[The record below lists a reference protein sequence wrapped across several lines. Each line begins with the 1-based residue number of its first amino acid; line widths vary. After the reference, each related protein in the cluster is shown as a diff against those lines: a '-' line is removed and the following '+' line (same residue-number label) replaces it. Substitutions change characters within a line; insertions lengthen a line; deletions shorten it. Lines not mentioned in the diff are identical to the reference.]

1 MGIIIYIIKTT
12 MLTSDNRFA
21 LNGSIGGISGGIK
34 FADNALTCDSEGNCM
49 LKDELI
55 KIGGSMGK
63 FGGSISFD
71 DDDLVDD
78 LGFKKFM
85 QKAGKS
91 TVKVTKSAAK
101 GTVKAVKSI
110 AKSDV
115 GKAAIKTGSKMAV
128 DTAMASLADELIS
141 IGGRVG
147 KFSGSVKFDDDDEDD
162 DDLVDDLKAGDRIK
176 SAAKKVGSGIK
187 NVAGKVHKS
196 AMKNGG
202 YSGSVS
208 AGGIKGKVG
217 YGNKLDDD
225 SDDDDLADDLALFT
239 AIKEK
244 RQAAKAKR
252 AAKKAAMQEAE
263 VKDDDLVDE
272 LIKARG
278 CVGKFCASVGRD
290 DDLVDEL
297 WKVGGKIGKFSG
309 SVSRDDDLVDDLGS
323 AKGKIGK
330 FSGGISW
337 ADNSLTCD
345 SEGNCMLKDEL
356 KFEKVKAVA
365 GKAAQRFPGA
375 ASKVANKVKSLRGR
389 DDDDE

>member
-1 MGIIIYIIKTT
+1 MGNNINNYNTNMMTT
-12 MLTSDNRFA
+12 NDLMTGFSR
-21 LNGSIGGISGGIK
+21 STWSP
-34 FADNALTCDSEGNCM
+34 NAIT
-49 LKDELI
+49 
-55 KIGGSMGK
+55 
-63 FGGSISFD
+63 
-71 DDDLVDD
+71 DDLQVY
-78 LGFKKFM
+78 GGGGVPSGAPN
-85 QKAGKS
+85 KALLRKHGWR
-91 TVKVTKSAAK
+91 VK
-101 GTVKAVKSI
+101 
-110 AKSDV
+110 
-115 GKAAIKTGSKMAV
+115 
-128 DTAMASLADELIS
+128 DELIS

-147 KFSGSVKFDDDDEDD
+147 KLSGSVKFDD

-176 SAAKKVGSGIK
+176 SAAKKVGSGIKTAAKKVGSGIK

-217 YGNKLDDD
+217 YGNKLADD
-225 SDDDDLADDLALFT
+225 SDDDDLADDLALFN

-244 RQAAKAKR
+244 MQAAKAKKAKDDDLVNKAYWQFQC
-252 AAKKAAMQEAE
+252 AAHPG
-263 VKDDDLVDE
+263 VCDDDLVDE
-272 LIKARG
+272 LAHHWPAGSRG
-278 CVGKFCASVGRD
+278 EKWFGKKG
-290 DDLVDEL
+290 
-297 WKVGGKIGKFSG
+297 
-309 SVSRDDDLVDDLGS
+309 RDDDLVDDLGS

>member
-1 MGIIIYIIKTT
+1 MGNNINNYNTNMMTT
-12 MLTSDNRFA
+12 NDLMTGFSR
-21 LNGSIGGISGGIK
+21 STWSP
-34 FADNALTCDSEGNCM
+34 NAIT
-49 LKDELI
+49 
-55 KIGGSMGK
+55 
-63 FGGSISFD
+63 
-71 DDDLVDD
+71 DDLQVYGGGGVPSGAPNMA
-78 LGFKKFM
+78 LLRKHGWR
-85 QKAGKS
+85 
-91 TVKVTKSAAK
+91 VK
-101 GTVKAVKSI
+101 
-110 AKSDV
+110 
-115 GKAAIKTGSKMAV
+115 
-128 DTAMASLADELIS
+128 DELIS

-147 KFSGSVKFDDDDEDD
+147 KFSGSGKFDD

-176 SAAKKVGSGIK
+176 SAAKKVGSGIKTAAKKVGNGIK

-217 YGNKLDDD
+217 YKLDDD
-225 SDDDDLADDLALFT
+225 SDDDDLADDLALLN

-244 RQAAKAKR
+244 I
-252 AAKKAAMQEAE
+252 AAKKAKK
-263 VKDDDLVDE
+263 VKDDDLSM
-272 LIKARG
+272 KAYWQ
-278 CVGKFCASVGRD
+278 FQCAQHPGVCD

>member
-1 MGIIIYIIKTT
+1 MGKTGSKMAVDT
-12 MLTSDNRFA
+12 AMASLTDELWCGPICKYKLKKAAKAAKLAAEASTVE
-21 LNGSIGGISGGIK
+21 I
-34 FADNALTCDSEGNCM
+34 
-49 LKDELI
+49 KDELI
-55 KIGGSMGK
+55 KVGGRIGK
-63 FGGSISFD
+63 FSGSVSFED

-85 QKAGKS
+85 KKAGKS
-91 TVKVTKSAAK
+91 
-101 GTVKAVKSI
+101 TVKAVKSI

-128 DTAMASLADELIS
+128 DTAMASLKDELIS

-147 KFSGSVKFDDDDEDD
+147 KFSGSVKFDDDEDD

-176 SAAKKVGSGIK
+176 SAAKKVGSGIKTAAKKVGSGIK

-217 YGNKLDDD
+217 YKLDD
-225 SDDDDLADDLALFT
+225 DDDDLADDLALFT
-239 AIKEK
+239 TIKEK

-309 SVSRDDDLVDDLGS
+309 SV
-323 AKGKIGK
+323 K
-330 FSGGISW
+330 W

-375 ASKVANKVKSLRGR
+375 ASKVANKVKSLRGK

>member
-1 MGIIIYIIKTT
+1 
-12 MLTSDNRFA
+12 
-21 LNGSIGGISGGIK
+21 
-34 FADNALTCDSEGNCM
+34 
-49 LKDELI
+49 
-55 KIGGSMGK
+55 
-63 FGGSISFD
+63 
-71 DDDLVDD
+71 
-78 LGFKKFM
+78 
-85 QKAGKS
+85 
-91 TVKVTKSAAK
+91 
-101 GTVKAVKSI
+101 
-110 AKSDV
+110 
-115 GKAAIKTGSKMAV
+115 
-128 DTAMASLADELIS
+128 MASLTDELIS

-176 SAAKKVGSGIK
+176 SAAKKVGSGIKTAAKKVGSGIK

-252 AAKKAAMQEAE
+252 AAKMAAMQEAE

-272 LIKARG
+272 LTKARG
-278 CVGKFCASVGRD
+278 WVEQVLRKSVGRD

-297 WKVGGKIGKFSG
+297 WKVGGKIGK
-309 SVSRDDDLVDDLGS
+309 
-323 AKGKIGK
+323 
-330 FSGGISW
+330 
-337 ADNSLTCD
+337 
-345 SEGNCMLKDEL
+345 
-356 KFEKVKAVA
+356 
-365 GKAAQRFPGA
+365 
-375 ASKVANKVKSLRGR
+375 
-389 DDDDE
+389 

>member
-1 MGIIIYIIKTT
+1 MTT
-12 MLTSDNRFA
+12 NDLAMTGFSRSTWSPNAITDDLQVYGGGMANMA
-21 LNGSIGGISGGIK
+21 LI
-34 FADNALTCDSEGNCM
+34 
-49 LKDELI
+49 KDELI
-55 KIGGSMGK
+55 S
-63 FGGSISFD
+63 
-71 DDDLVDD
+71 V
-78 LGFKKFM
+78 
-85 QKAGKS
+85 
-91 TVKVTKSAAK
+91 
-101 GTVKAVKSI
+101 
-110 AKSDV
+110 
-115 GKAAIKTGSKMAV
+115 
-128 DTAMASLADELIS
+128 
-141 IGGRVG
+141 GGRIG
-147 KFSGSVKFDDDDEDD
+147 KFSGSVKFDD

-187 NVAGKVHKS
+187 TAAKKVGSGIKSVAGKVHKS

-217 YGNKLDDD
+217 YGNKLADD
-225 SDDDDLADDLALFT
+225 SDDDDLADDLALFN

-244 RQAAKAKR
+244 MQAAKAK
-252 AAKKAAMQEAE
+252 K
-263 VKDDDLVDE
+263 VKDDDLSM
-272 LIKARG
+272 KAYWQ
-278 CVGKFCASVGRD
+278 FQCAAHPGVCD

-389 DDDDE
+389 DDDDDDE

>member
-1 MGIIIYIIKTT
+1 
-12 MLTSDNRFA
+12 
-21 LNGSIGGISGGIK
+21 
-34 FADNALTCDSEGNCM
+34 
-49 LKDELI
+49 LK
-55 KIGGSMGK
+55 K
-63 FGGSISFD
+63 
-71 DDDLVDD
+71 
-78 LGFKKFM
+78 
-85 QKAGKS
+85 
-91 TVKVTKSAAK
+91 
-101 GTVKAVKSI
+101 
-110 AKSDV
+110 
-115 GKAAIKTGSKMAV
+115 
-128 DTAMASLADELIS
+128 
-141 IGGRVG
+141 RVL
-147 KFSGSVKFDDDDEDD
+147 

-187 NVAGKVHKS
+187 TAAKKVGSGIKSVAGKVHKS

-217 YGNKLDDD
+217 YKLDDD
-225 SDDDDLADDLALFT
+225 SDDDDLADDLALFN

-244 RQAAKAKR
+244 I
-252 AAKKAAMQEAE
+252 AAKKAKK
-263 VKDDDLVDE
+263 VKDDDLSM
-272 LIKARG
+272 KAYWQ
-278 CVGKFCASVGRD
+278 FQCAAHPGVCD

-309 SVSRDDDLVDDLGS
+309 SVSRDDDLVDELWPAGSRGEKWFGKKGRDDDLVDDLGS

-389 DDDDE
+389 DDDDDDRDAYNKRNAAAANAALKTDLDAKTDYYAR